1 MGVKWFRLGLIAA
14 VVCVCGL
21 AGLCTA
27 VEKLDRGLI
36 AVRQEDGSVYIGWR
50 LLQSDAKDVG
60 FDLRRAQ
67 VKDEAGGVPRTGRF
81 AQYRLLSLGDTK
93 LLNSD
98 PIVDST
104 NFVDEAPPKGTVLY
118 WVQRVYGRYE
128 NPWDTTPGSSVK
140 VTELDR
146 DKSYIGVP
154 FQGKYRAQMVSV
166 ADLNGDGKLDYVIK
180 QPDFNVDPYE
190 APGYWKKS
198 EDTYKIEAYRHNGTF
213 MWRYDMGW
221 AIEEGIWYS
230 PIVVYDIDG
239 DGKAEIYT
247 KAGEGDPRDADGRV
261 QSGPE
266 YLVKIDGETGKV
278 VKKVDW
284 LSREG
289 FERYNYYCRNLLG
302 VAYLDGKKPYLIME
316 RGTYTIIKIAA
327 LDADLKQVWYWE
339 ASGENRDYRGQGL
352 HGLHA
357 ADVDGDGCDELV
369 IGCAAIDHDGKSLW
383 TMKKGHPDVAYV
395 GDVDP
400 DRLGLEVFYG
410 METRQKEKGVCLVDA
425 KSGVIIWGYDG
436 PTTHVHNQ
444 GMCADIIGS
453 IPGME
458 CYAGEKDGSNYWL
471 YDAKGNRLSEKSMGT
486 LSPRPVYWDAD
497 PQREVILG
505 RSVRDYE
512 GEEYTQIEGRV
523 IAIVDCLG
531 DWREEIITS
540 VNGELRIYT
549 TTIPAKTRRVCLMQD
564 RKYRTDV
571 AVQSMGYYYP
581 PIEGG
586 VPLP

>member
-1 MGVKWFRLGLIAA
+1 MVAVLFLLGLLDS
-14 VVCVCGL
+14 GH
-21 AGLCTA
+21 A
-27 VEKLDRGLI
+27 VEELDRGVI
-36 AVRQEDGSVYIGWR
+36 AVRQEDGAVYVGWR
-50 LLQSDAKDVG
+50 LLQSDPKDVA
-60 FDLRRAQ
+60 FNVLRG
-67 VKDEAGGVPRTGRF
+67 AGPDGP
-81 AQYRLLSLGDTK
+81 SKK
-93 LLNSD
+93 LNAE
-98 PIVDST
+98 PITDCT
-104 NFVDEAPPKGTVLY
+104 NFMDKAGPSGSRYAVETVGKNRGGAVAPGV
-118 WVQRVYGRYE
+118 
-128 NPWDTTPGSSVK
+128 TPIEFQK
-140 VTELDR
+140 DR
-146 DKSYIGVP
+146 GYISIP
-154 FQGKYRAQMVSV
+154 LKGKYRAQMVAV
-166 ADLNGDGKLDYVIK
+166 ADLNGDGQLDYVIK

-198 EDTYKIEAYRHNGTF
+198 EDTYKIEAYRHDGEF

-239 DGKAEIYT
+239 DGKAEVYT

-266 YLVKIDGETGKV
+266 YLVKIDGETGNV
-278 VKKVDW
+278 VKKIDW

-289 FERYNYYCRNLLG
+289 FESYNYYCRNLLG

-327 LDADLKQVWYWE
+327 LDADLKQVWYWK
-339 ASGENRDYRGQGL
+339 ATGENKDYRGQGL

-357 ADVDGDGCDELV
+357 ADIDGDGCDELV
-369 IGCAAIDHDGKSLW
+369 IGCAAIDHDGKSMW
-383 TMKKGHPDVAYV
+383 TLKKGHPDAAYV

-400 DRLGLEVFYG
+400 ERPGLEVFYG
-410 METRQKEKGVCLVDA
+410 IERSQKEDPVCLVDA
-425 KSGVIIWGYDG
+425 KSGEIIWGYKG
-436 PTTHVHNQ
+436 PSKHVHGQ

-497 PQREVILG
+497 PQRELNLG
-505 RSVRDYE
+505 GRVRDYE
-512 GEEYTQIEGRV
+512 GEDYGRIDGKV

-540 VNGELRIYT
+540 VEGQLRICT
-549 TTIPAKTRRVCLMQD
+549 TMIPAKNRRVCLMQD
-564 RKYRTDV
+564 RKYRTGV

-581 PIEGG
+581 PIEAG
-586 VPLP
+586 VPVPE

>member
-1 MGVKWFRLGLIAA
+1 MGVKWSWLVSLA
-14 VVCVCGL
+14 VVVCLCGL
-21 AGLCTA
+21 ANLCQA
-27 VEKLDRGLI
+27 AEKLDRGVI
-36 AVRQEDGSVYIGWR
+36 AVRQEDGAVYVGWR
-50 LLQSDAKDVG
+50 LLQSDPKDVAFKVSRG
-60 FDLRRAQ
+60 EGPDGPS
-67 VKDEAGGVPRTGRF
+67 K
-81 AQYRLLSLGDTK
+81 RL
-93 LLNSD
+93 NAE
-98 PIVDST
+98 PITDCT
-104 NFVDEAPPKGTVLY
+104 NFMDKAGPSGS
-118 WVQRVYGRYE
+118 RYAVE
-128 NPWDTTPGSSVK
+128 TIRKDGGGAVTPG
-140 VTELDR
+140 VTPIEFQKDR
-146 DKSYIGVP
+146 GYVSISLK
-154 FQGKYRAQMVSV
+154 GKYRAQMVAV

-198 EDTYKIEAYRHNGTF
+198 EDTYKIEAYRDDGGF

-239 DGKAEIYT
+239 DGKAEVYT
-247 KAGEGDPRDADGRV
+247 RAGEGDPRDQDGRV

-278 VKKVDW
+278 VKKIDW

-289 FERYNYYCRNLLG
+289 FESYNYYCRNLLG

-339 ASGENRDYRGQGL
+339 ATGENKDYRGQGL

-369 IGCAAIDHDGKSLW
+369 IGCAAIDHDGKSMW
-383 TMKKGHPDVAYV
+383 TLKKGHPDVAYV

-400 DRLGLEVFYG
+400 DRPGLEVFYG
-410 METRQKEKGVCLVDA
+410 METRQKTDPVCLVDA
-425 KSGVIIWGYDG
+425 KTGEIIWGYKG
-436 PTTHVHNQ
+436 PSKHVHNQ
-444 GMCADIIGS
+444 GMCADISGS

-471 YDAKGNRLSEKSMGT
+471 YDAKGNRLSDKSMGT

-497 PQREVILG
+497 PQKELNLG
-505 RSVRDYE
+505 GTVRDYE
-512 GEEYTQIEGRV
+512 GEVHARIEGKV
-523 IAIVDCLG
+523 VAIVDWLG

-540 VNGELRIYT
+540 VEGELRIYT
-549 TTIPAKTRRVCLMQD
+549 TTIPAKNRRVCLMQD

-586 VPLP
+586 IPLP

>member
-1 MGVKWFRLGLIAA
+1 MSAKWFRYVLIGA
-14 VVCVCGL
+14 VVCFCGL
-21 AGLCTA
+21 ESICAA
-27 VEKLDRGLI
+27 VEKLDRGVI
-36 AVRQEDGSVYIGWR
+36 AVKQEDGAVYIGWR
-50 LLQSDAKDVG
+50 LLESDPKGVG
-60 FDLRRAQ
+60 FNVYRTATPRDPKTMSELRLVR
-67 VKDEAGGVPRTGRF
+67 
-81 AQYRLLSLGDTK
+81 
-93 LLNSD
+93 LNSS
-98 PIVDST
+98 PIADST
-104 NFVDEAPPKGTVLY
+104 NFVEKAPPAGVFF
-118 WVQRVYGRYE
+118 YGVSRSGKDG
-128 NPWDTTPGSSVK
+128 PAWL
-140 VTELDR
+140 TET
-146 DKSYIGVP
+146 VP
-154 FQGKYRAQMVSV
+154 FRKDERYIRIRFEGKYRAQKVGV

-198 EDTYKIEAYRHNGTF
+198 QDTYKIEAYQHDGTF

-230 PIVVYDIDG
+230 PYVVYDLDG
-239 DGKAEIYT
+239 DGKAEVYT
-247 KAGEGDPRDADGRV
+247 KAGEGDPRDKDGRV

-278 VKKVDW
+278 VKKIDW
-284 LSREG
+284 LSRDG
-289 FERYNYYCRNLLG
+289 IDRYNYYCRNILG
-302 VAYLDGKKPYLIME
+302 VAYLDGKKPSLIMQ
-316 RGTYTIIKIAA
+316 RGTYTLIKIAA
-327 LDADLKQVWYWE
+327 YDGNLERQWYWE
-339 ASGENRDYRGQGL
+339 SSGDSRDYRGQGL

-369 IGCAAIDHDGKSLW
+369 IGCAAIDHDGKPMW
-383 TMKKGHPDVAYV
+383 TLGKGHPDVAYV

-400 DRLGLEVFYG
+400 ERPGLEVFYG
-410 METRQKEKGVCLVDA
+410 IETRQKTDPVCLVDA
-425 KSGVIIWGYDG
+425 KTGEILWGFKG
-436 PTTHVHNQ
+436 PSKHVHGQ

-471 YDAKGNRLSEKSMGT
+471 YDAKGNLLVELSMGT
-486 LSPRPVYWDAD
+486 LSPRPVHWNAD
-497 PQREVILG
+497 PQRELILDG
-505 RSVRDYE
+505 RVRNFEDGAHE
-512 GEEYTQIEGRV
+512 RIEGRV

-540 VNGELRIYT
+540 VNGEMRIYT

-586 VPLP
+586 IPMPK